1 VARLSD
7 DELSSGESAALEC
20 SGEPDPDLIPIATF
34 DPTGNS
40 IAHDRGTGDSSR
52 NGVRGCD
59 VNVGKR
65 GEGGGPKAK
74 RSRFGKETKSDKR
87 QKVLIETET
96 LAILVCSYN
105 HHFSDYYKGRRHV
118 TQRIPSK
125 VWKSVYTDFLEKA
138 REFAAANGEVFN
150 ERLLPVERTLQDS
163 LRSALDEQDTGTP
176 DEKGAAKVTLQCENT
191 LQRLKR
197 ADGHA
202 TRNMLRLRNDMID
215 GNVQSS
221 STESPASRATTTIL
235 GVSLEPPE
243 RAAPSDEVARRQT
256 RLEIQNRTADAS
268 TGLRVR

>member
-65 GEGGGPKAK
+65 GEAVGPKAK

-105 HHFSDYYKGRRHV
+105 HHLSDYCKGRRHV

-125 VWKSVYTDFLEKA
+125 VWRIYGIPREGSRVRRRKWRGFQRKA
-138 REFAAANGEVFN
+138 ASG
-150 ERLLPVERTLQDS
+150 
-163 LRSALDEQDTGTP
+163 GT
-176 DEKGAAKVTLQCENT
+176 N
-191 LQRLKR
+191 
-197 ADGHA
+197 
-202 TRNMLRLRNDMID
+202 
-215 GNVQSS
+215 
-221 STESPASRATTTIL
+221 
-235 GVSLEPPE
+235 
-243 RAAPSDEVARRQT
+243 VARLTTKRT
-256 RLEIQNRTADAS
+256 R
-268 TGLRVR
+268 